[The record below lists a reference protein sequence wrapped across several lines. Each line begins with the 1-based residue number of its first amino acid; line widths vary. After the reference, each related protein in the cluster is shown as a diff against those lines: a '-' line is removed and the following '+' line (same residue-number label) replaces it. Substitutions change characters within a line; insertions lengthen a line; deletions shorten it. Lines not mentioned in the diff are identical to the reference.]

1 MRKCPSRAEFT
12 SLNYEEMSVNYEE
25 MSVNPMINYEEMSV
39 FYVIYYEPN
48 NNSSY
53 ICKTV
58 LKLFLL

>member
-1 MRKCPSRAEFT
+1 
-12 SLNYEEMSVNYEE
+12 MSVNYEE